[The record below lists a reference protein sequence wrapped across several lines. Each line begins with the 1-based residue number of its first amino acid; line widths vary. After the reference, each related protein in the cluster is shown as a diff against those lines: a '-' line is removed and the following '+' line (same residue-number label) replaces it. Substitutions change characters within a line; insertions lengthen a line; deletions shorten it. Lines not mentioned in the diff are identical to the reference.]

1 MNRTDRI
8 LASAEQHCREQ
19 GVRMTSQRRQVMALL
34 LAQSGPQS
42 AYQLLDQFKAQYQSN
57 AQPPT
62 IYRALEFLVQQ
73 GLAHRLSST
82 NQYLACD
89 HITCHHGHQGTVF
102 LLCDDCGAVQET
114 PMAGAAIS
122 ELQHTLSSL
131 GFVAQQNPLLEV
143 HGRCA
148 NCNVG

>member
-19 GVRMTSQRRQVMALL
+19 GVRMTPQRRQVMTLL

-42 AYQLLDQFKAQYQSN
+42 AYQLLDQFKAQYQEN

-102 LLCDDCGAVQET
+102 LLCDDCGAVQHQRVAAEYQE
-114 PMAGAAIS
+114 PGIRDPAEPLAGSAWPLC
-122 ELQHTLSSL
+122 ELQRGLNTGNTRL
-131 GFVAQQNPLLEV
+131 
-143 HGRCA
+143 
-148 NCNVG
+148 

>member
-1 MNRTDRI
+1 
-8 LASAEQHCREQ
+8 
-19 GVRMTSQRRQVMALL
+19 
-34 LAQSGPQS
+34 
-42 AYQLLDQFKAQYQSN
+42 N

-122 ELQHTLSSL
+122 ELQHSLNSL
-131 GFVAQQNPLLEV
+131 GFVTQQNPLLEV